1 MMLKM
6 KATGNHASH
15 PSKGLKPLEGSL
27 GRRIE
32 IMDTT
37 LRDGEQTSGVSFLP
51 SEKLQIAKLLLEEL
65 KVDRIEVASARVSE
79 GELEGV
85 QKITQWAAKKGY
97 LDRVEVLGF
106 VDTPVSVN
114 WIVEAGGKV
123 LNLLTKGSMNHL
135 VHQLKKTPEQ
145 HFADIQKSISYAQEM
160 GVSVNVYLEDWS
172 NGMRNSPEYTLSLIE
187 FLTKQSVKRI
197 MLPDTLGL
205 LSPKEVKAFFEQI
218 VAQFPAVHFDFHAHN
233 DYDLSVANVLEAIS
247 NGAAGLHTTI
257 NGLGERAGNAPL
269 ESVIAV
275 IKDFTDLEIGVQEQ
289 KIFRVSKLVEQFS
302 GQHIPAN
309 KPVVGENVFT
319 QTAGIHA
326 DGDNKKNLYFND
338 LMPERFGR
346 QRKYALGKTSGKA
359 NILKNLEELGISLE
373 KDELAKVTQR
383 IIELGDKKER
393 VTTED
398 LPYIISDVLQNNSIS
413 KHISIEGYHMTHSKG
428 LKPTV
433 QLRMSIHGKFYDEI
447 ATGDGQYDS
456 FMRALKKIYKTLGR
470 ELPKL
475 TDYHVSIPPGGKT
488 DAFVETVI
496 TWDYGKIFKTK
507 GLDPDQTVAAMM
519 ATEKMLNIIE
529 NMNYQPTKEESTYY
543 GNQYRT
549 VAR

>member
-1 MMLKM
+1 
-6 KATGNHASH
+6 
-15 PSKGLKPLEGSL
+15 
-27 GRRIE
+27 
-32 IMDTT
+32 MDTT
-37 LRDGEQTSGVSFLP
+37 LRDGEQTSGVAFLP
-51 SEKLQIAKLLLEEL
+51 SEKLQIAKLLLDEL

-79 GELEGV
+79 GEMEGV
-85 QKITQWAAKKGY
+85 KRITQWASEKGY

-106 VDTPVSVN
+106 VDTPDSIN
-114 WIVEAGGKV
+114 WIKEAGGKV

-135 VHQLKKTPEQ
+135 THQLRKTPEQ
-145 HFADIQKSISYAQEM
+145 HFKDIEKSVFYAREN
-160 GVSVNVYLEDWS
+160 GISVNVYLEDWS
-172 NGMRNSPEYTLSLIE
+172 NGMRNSMDYTMDLIGV
-187 FLTKQSVKRI
+187 LVQLQVRRI

-205 LSPKEVKAFFEQI
+205 LNPREVSHFLKLITSEY
-218 VAQFPAVHFDFHAHN
+218 PDTHFDFHAHN
-233 DYDLSVANVLEAIS
+233 DYDLSVANVLEAIY
-247 NGAAGLHTTI
+247 NGVGGIHTTI

-275 IKDFTDLEIGVQEQ
+275 LKDFTDFKLNVKEN
-289 KIFRVSKLVEQFS
+289 KIYRVSKLVEQFS

-338 LMPERFGR
+338 LLPERFGR

-359 NILKNLEELGISLE
+359 NIVKNLQELGISLE
-373 KDELAKVTQR
+373 PDELAKVTQR

-413 KHISIEGYHMTHSKG
+413 HDIFIEGYNLSHSKG
-428 LKPTV
+428 LRPTV
-433 QLRMSIHGKFYDEI
+433 QLKININGESFEEGSS
-447 ATGDGQYDS
+447 GDGQYDA
-456 FMRALKKIYKTLGR
+456 FMKALKKIYKSLNK
-470 ELPKL
+470 ELPVL
-475 TDYHVSIPPGGKT
+475 TNYSVTIPPGGKT

-496 TWDYGKIFKTK
+496 TWDFGRIFKTK
-507 GLDPDQTVAAMM
+507 GLDSDQTVAALK

-529 NMNYQPTKEESTYY
+529 KIKKTEPAIDTNPEENPEPDKKNFY
-543 GNQYRT
+543 GNEYS
-549 VAR
+549 AIAG